1 MSRIAEIER
10 EIREL
15 TAAIARAERNAALYP
30 EYPSSFVTV
39 RSLEKFKSRLVDQF
53 QNEAAI
59 NRVNTCSYKIDYK
72 DRFGPSIA
80 GLTASLGLFQNIFT
94 SAYHSMKNGIRK
106 TAKVSAESSDTTCL
120 EFSYSFPGS
129 VGIMMTLKNDSNLF
143 GDSMVDGA
151 MKNTIRL
158 LSAQTTDEL
167 DALTKVV
174 GLPAVRLT
182 HEWAEKNARSGF
194 GAEIRWRPEES
205 GGVEKRVQHAEVT
218 NLSNILSLYTQKELL
233 KVIGSLDSLS
243 LSEQTFVMIV
253 DEKRIKG
260 TFDKAISQS
269 KPASLPVTYW
279 AQLTVATRVAL
290 REGNEEVTYHL
301 EQLEPFDPRIKGPKP
316 DEL

>member
-1 MSRIAEIER
+1 
-10 EIREL
+10 
-15 TAAIARAERNAALYP
+15 
-30 EYPSSFVTV
+30 
-39 RSLEKFKSRLVDQF
+39 
-53 QNEAAI
+53 
-59 NRVNTCSYKIDYK
+59 
-72 DRFGPSIA
+72 
-80 GLTASLGLFQNIFT
+80 
-94 SAYHSMKNGIRK
+94 
-106 TAKVSAESSDTTCL
+106 
-120 EFSYSFPGS
+120 
-129 VGIMMTLKNDSNLF
+129 
-143 GDSMVDGA
+143 
-151 MKNTIRL
+151 
-158 LSAQTTDEL
+158 
-167 DALTKVV
+167 VV

-233 KVIGSLDSLS
+233 TVIGSLDSLS

-253 DEKRIKG
+253 DDKRIKG

-279 AQLTVATRVAL
+279 AHLTVATRVAL